1 LETFPVKK
9 EDRSLKRDD
18 RSSFDVLNAFDNLT
32 VSFIDAINAI
42 GYNII

>member
-9 EDRSLKRDD
+9 EDRSLKSDD

-32 VSFIDAINAI
+32 VSFSDSINEI
-42 GYNII
+42 RYNII